1 MEDSFWVMAIS
12 YQKTLLSPSGKAASR
27 SSIRY
32 ERGAR
37 PHRISMTRIILLILF
52 FDQPSWFSRRY
63 GDVIEMYF
71 YKNAVLFFLFVG
83 ALPMM
88 AQTPPPLSPAQVLAY
103 DSRRNQDERTY
114 LSNLL
119 VTVGGTVAGAGLLMQ
134 EDATRRSS
142 LSLGITYLALGT
154 LNSLY
159 RTSVET
165 AYAQYMAD
173 PENNDPKKTLEKLQ
187 VEARLTRYVLG
198 GSVMGL
204 GLLSLPRG
212 DLTDSEY
219 NDLMLYWRAAMFGIG
234 LAAVVFPSSTE
245 VRYQEAIAEVTGFRF
260 FVEPT
265 VHGGLAVGLRH

>member
-1 MEDSFWVMAIS
+1 M
-12 YQKTLLSPSGKAASR
+12 R
-27 SSIRY
+27 SIY
-32 ERGAR
+32 
-37 PHRISMTRIILLILF
+37 
-52 FDQPSWFSRRY
+52 
-63 GDVIEMYF
+63 
-71 YKNAVLFFLFVG
+71 VLCFLFVG

-88 AQTPPPLSPAQVLAY
+88 AQTPPPLSPVQVLAY
-103 DSRRNQDERTY
+103 DSRVGYEERTY
-114 LSNLL
+114 LSNFLF
-119 VTVGGTVAGAGLLMQ
+119 TVGGTMAGAGLLMQ

-154 LNSLY
+154 LNSFY

-173 PENNDPKKTLEKLQ
+173 PENNDPKKALEKLQ
-187 VEARLTRYVLG
+187 VEARVTRYVLG

-234 LAAVVFPSSTE
+234 LAAVVFPSSAE

>member
-1 MEDSFWVMAIS
+1 
-12 YQKTLLSPSGKAASR
+12 
-27 SSIRY
+27 
-32 ERGAR
+32 
-37 PHRISMTRIILLILF
+37 
-52 FDQPSWFSRRY
+52 
-63 GDVIEMYF
+63 
-71 YKNAVLFFLFVG
+71 
-83 ALPMM
+83 MM

-103 DSRRNQDERTY
+103 DSRVGYEERTY
-114 LSNLL
+114 LSNFLF
-119 VTVGGTVAGAGLLMQ
+119 TVGGTMAGAGLLMQ

-154 LNSLY
+154 LNSFY

-165 AYAQYMAD
+165 SYAQYMAD

-187 VEARLTRYVLG
+187 SEARLTRYVLG
-198 GSVMGL
+198 GSIVGL
-204 GLLSLPRG
+204 GLLSLPLG

-234 LAAVVFPSSTE
+234 LAAVVFPSSAE

>member
-1 MEDSFWVMAIS
+1 MRAI
-12 YQKTLLSPSGKAASR
+12 Y
-27 SSIRY
+27 
-32 ERGAR
+32 
-37 PHRISMTRIILLILF
+37 
-52 FDQPSWFSRRY
+52 
-63 GDVIEMYF
+63 
-71 YKNAVLFFLFVG
+71 VLCFLFVG

-103 DSRRNQDERTY
+103 GSRLNQDERTY
-114 LSNLL
+114 LSNFLF
-119 VTVGGTVAGAGLLMQ
+119 TVGGTMAGAGLLMQ
-134 EDATRRSS
+134 GDVARRSS

-154 LNSLY
+154 LTSFY

-165 AYAQYMAD
+165 AYTQYLED
-173 PENNDPKKTLEKLQ
+173 PENNDPKKALEKLQ
-187 VEARLTRYVLG
+187 SEARLTRYVLG
-198 GSVMGL
+198 GSVIGL

-219 NDLMLYWRAAMFGIG
+219 SDLMLYWRAAMFGVG